1 MRQAFSLLQ
10 AQALKTS
17 YLTESTVA
25 KVSEDTRRN
34 WLKDR
39 ASGIEDTINT
49 HQKLAGKN
57 LKLASVGL
65 ISATGVLL
73 ADGPHAL
80 GLAAFLAGSAS
91 SGAAIF
97 HLATAKFAEIRQS
110 MAKNTSHGRP
120 LTQEER
126 IVLTEDARALTM
138 GVWDDSMKELRAQMF
153 AAHAT
158 PKATSAKP

>member
-1 MRQAFSLLQ
+1 MRAVFSLLQ
-10 AQALKTS
+10 TQALKTS
-17 YLTESTVA
+17 FLTESMAASVR
-25 KVSEDTRRN
+25 EDVRTN
-34 WLKDR
+34 WLKER
-39 ASGIEDTINT
+39 ASHLGSEIKT
-49 HQKLAGKN
+49 HQDLAGKN

-65 ISATGVLL
+65 VSATGVLL
-73 ADGPHAL
+73 AGGPHEL
-80 GLAAFLAGSAS
+80 GIAAFLAGSAS

-110 MAKNTSHGRP
+110 LGNGMSHGRP

-126 IVLTEDARALTM
+126 IVLTEDARKLTM

-158 PKATSAKP
+158 PKSAKSKP